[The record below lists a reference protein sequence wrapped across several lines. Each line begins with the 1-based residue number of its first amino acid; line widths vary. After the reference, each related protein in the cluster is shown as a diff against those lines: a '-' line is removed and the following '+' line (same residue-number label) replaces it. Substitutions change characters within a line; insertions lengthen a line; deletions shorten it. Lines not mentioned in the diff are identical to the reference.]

1 MQAHHIVTRG
11 NDSVVRKGGLK
22 TVQIMTE
29 RWQGNKKMT
38 KLSGLETFLVDP
50 EALAS
55 ELQKK
60 FACSTTVAELPS
72 KKGLEVLVQGGVIE
86 NLAKHLIEQCGI
98 PKRYVEV
105 LDKTRR

>member
-29 RWQGNKKMT
+29 RRQDNKKMT

-60 FACSTTVAELPS
+60 FACSATVAELQGE
-72 KKGLEVLVQGGVIE
+72 KGLEVLVQGGVIE
-86 NLAKHLIEQCGI
+86 NLAKHLIDTI
-98 PKRYVEV
+98 WDPKEIH
-105 LDKTRR
+105 